1 MSRSLDV
8 TIMGREFRVA
18 CPEGEEDA
26 LLEAVDYLDRKMND
40 IRQGGKIIGTE
51 KIAVMAALNIA
62 HELLSARLPGGFD
75 IGEYKRRMGSMQSR
89 IEQALSEQD
98 NLF

>member
-62 HELLSARLPGGFD
+62 HELLSSRLPGGFD

>member
-40 IRQGGKIIGTE
+40 IRQGGKIVGTE
-51 KIAVMAALNIA
+51 KIAVMAALNIT
-62 HELLSARLPGGFD
+62 HELLSSRLPGGFD